1 MAWVRIARSGD
12 GDGALEE
19 FYDSMGVPFGTS
31 PGSPYDEMS
40 LNPHALIAFHELQRT
55 LRYGASD
62 LTRLQREMIATY
74 VSALN
79 RCLLWT
85 LTHGRAVHALSR
97 RSDLADK
104 LMLADL
110 AHAGLPA
117 AESVLLRYAGK
128 LTLHPYAVT
137 PMDIADLHAV
147 GFDDPAI
154 VDIALH
160 TSLFAA
166 WTRIVDGLGGT
177 VPSYLLEEAERLRLP
192 QAWGATGTNGG
203 EAGPGEYGGPPPRGG
218 DDPSSGS
225 GGGPRGGGERPAGGP
240 RDDDDDDAG
249 GRSSGLRPPPKVSPV
264 GAG

>member
-12 GDGALEE
+12 GDGALDE
-19 FYDSMGVPFGTS
+19 FYESMGVPRGTS

-40 LNPHALIAFHELQRT
+40 LNPQALIAFHELQRT
-55 LRYGASD
+55 LRYGSSD

-104 LMLADL
+104 LMLGDL
-110 AHAGLPA
+110 AHAGLSA
-117 AESVLLRYAGK
+117 TESVMLRYAGK

-147 GFDDPAI
+147 GLEDPAI

-160 TSLFAA
+160 ASLFAA

-177 VPSYLLEEAERLRLP
+177 VPGYLLDEAERLRLP
-192 QAWGATGTNGG
+192 QAWGSVGGNGG
-203 EAGPGEYGGPPPRGG
+203 GSGPGGYGGPSPRGG
-218 DDPSSGS
+218 DDPSA
-225 GGGPRGGGERPAGGP
+225 GPRGGGEGP
-240 RDDDDDDAG
+240 GEGPPEDDDDAG
-249 GRSSGLRPPPKVSPV
+249 GWSSGLRPPPKLSPV